1 MSTKLL
7 EGRRLLVVE
16 DEFLIAVTLA
26 EILEA
31 DGAQVI
37 GPFGNV
43 EDALEAITTSDPD
56 GAVLD
61 VHLGRERIFP
71 VADVL
76 MERKVP
82 FVFLTGYDKWVIPET
97 YRDAVRFEKPADSRA
112 VAKALA
118 AQFVDR
124 PGG

>member
-1 MSTKLL
+1 MKPNLL

-37 GPFGNV
+37 GPVGTV
-43 EDALEAITTSDPD
+43 QDALDAITTSDLD

-76 MERKVP
+76 MERNVP

-97 YRDAVRFEKPADSRA
+97 YRDTLRFEKPADSQA

-118 AQFVDR
+118 ARMPDR
-124 PGG
+124 SQS